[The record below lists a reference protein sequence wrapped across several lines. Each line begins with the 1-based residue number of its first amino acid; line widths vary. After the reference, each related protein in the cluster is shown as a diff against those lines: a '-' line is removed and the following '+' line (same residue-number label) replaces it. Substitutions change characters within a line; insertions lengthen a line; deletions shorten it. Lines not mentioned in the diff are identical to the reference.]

1 MRGDGGA
8 AVASELGVHLA
19 SYRAPEHAQRGWDQL
34 HGAHRAELEGLLPL
48 ILPSQIEGRGLYYR
62 LIAGPIPS
70 PEDARRRCEALEA
83 SEQCFRPMH
92 VAP

>member
-1 MRGDGGA
+1 MLSASAQGEQPRPGWSERYGWSNREA
-8 AVASELGVHLA
+8 AEP
-19 SYRAPEHAQRGWDQL
+19 YRPESRDAAGNR
-34 HGAHRAELEGLLPL
+34 
-48 ILPSQIEGRGLYYR
+48 ILYNGRPGQIEGRGLYYR